1 MSYTTKLF
9 ALFLFVFISANLSA
23 QSMASTNKVEMDF
36 ITLNETESD
45 WSFYSDDE
53 NNTYYI
59 DFEKLSFNLSEIV
72 VKDQDGTIIIREDV
86 LDLPV
91 NTIFELDFSEYKS
104 GKYLIELRSFKGM
117 LKKELVD
124 ILPLSPTLFNK

>member
-1 MSYTTKLF
+1 MSNTTKLL
-9 ALFLFVFISANLSA
+9 ALLLFVFFSSNISA
-23 QSMASTNKVEMDF
+23 QSMASTGKVEMDF
-36 ITLNETESD
+36 ITLDENESD

-53 NNTYYI
+53 NKTYFV

-72 VKDQDGTIIIREDV
+72 VKDVEGTIVLREDV

-91 NTIFELDFSEYKS
+91 NTIFELDFSEFTS

-117 LKKELVD
+117 LKKEVSL
-124 ILPLSPTLFNK
+124 

>member
-1 MSYTTKLF
+1 MSNNTKLL

-36 ITLNETESD
+36 ITLNETDSD

-53 NNTYYI
+53 NKTYFI

-72 VKDQDGTIIIREDV
+72 VKDKDGTILLREDV

-91 NTIFELDFSEYKS
+91 NTIFELDFSAYKS

-117 LKKELVD
+117 LKKEVS
-124 ILPLSPTLFNK
+124 I

>member
-1 MSYTTKLF
+1 MSNTIKLL
-9 ALFLFVFISANLSA
+9 ALLLFVFFSSNISA
-23 QSMASTNKVEMDF
+23 QSMASTGKVEMDF
-36 ITLNETESD
+36 ITLDESESD

-53 NNTYYI
+53 NKTYFV

-72 VKDQDGTIIIREDV
+72 VKDAEGKIVMREDV

-91 NTIFELDFSEYKS
+91 NTIFELDFSEFNS

-117 LKKELVD
+117 LKKEVSL
-124 ILPLSPTLFNK
+124 